1 MKSIPQGISIIYFNG
16 ESKNIYAELPQDRE
30 QAKRLSKRLST
41 VWLAHFFA
49 SFPGASYNFGFWLLH
64 CPDLLWKTHNFSL
77 AFHMNAFYR
86 KQYHFGHMPFRS
98 FLFEDSLSGAYSFSS
113 RFFCHAHRPPLLTPD
128 YPEIFFVQKTGFWPC
143 LFWYEVKF
151 WRTPA
156 GRASGLWAATL
167 CRGEE
172 GTAAFPRFFRHR
184 RKQIL

>member
-49 SFPGASYNFGFWLLH
+49 SFSGASYNFGFWLLH
-64 CPDLLWKTHNFSL
+64 CPDLLWKTHNYSL

-98 FLFEDSLSGAYSFSS
+98 FLFEDSLSGAYSFFKRGS
-113 RFFCHAHRPPLLTPD
+113 FVMLT
-128 YPEIFFVQKTGFWPC
+128 
-143 LFWYEVKF
+143 
-151 WRTPA
+151 
-156 GRASGLWAATL
+156 GRLS
-167 CRGEE
+167 
-172 GTAAFPRFFRHR
+172 
-184 RKQIL
+184 